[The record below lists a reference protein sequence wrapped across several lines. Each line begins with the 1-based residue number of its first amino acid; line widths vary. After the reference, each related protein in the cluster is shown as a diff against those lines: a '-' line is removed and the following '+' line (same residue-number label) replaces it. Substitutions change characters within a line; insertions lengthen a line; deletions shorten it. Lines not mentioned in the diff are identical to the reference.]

1 MPNYTRRALFAIL
14 IVQQLVLFIHERDV
28 PVHSSH
34 SRTRSLSRSESD
46 SKANQSVKGVFIQNI
61 PQITCSVA
69 SHTRR
74 LLARGL
80 VNLWRDETVHSA
92 VTGGITWTRNM
103 SHGLR
108 EREIWVNGF
117 QKERFVPER
126 NITRDNSDEE
136 NQQWCS
142 SSETRFL
149 QSKSLEQLYKTQF
162 WLDACLKLK
171 RWSLCVRPTTSGR
184 NH

>member
-1 MPNYTRRALFAIL
+1 MPNYTRRALFAII
-14 IVQQLVLFIHERDV
+14 IVQQLVLFIHERHV

-34 SRTRSLSRSESD
+34 SRTRSCSRSESD
-46 SKANQSVKGVFIQNI
+46 SKTNQSVKGVFIQNI
-61 PQITCSVA
+61 QQITCSVA

-108 EREIWVNGF
+108 EP
-117 QKERFVPER
+117 KRFVQKQWFVHER
-126 NITRDNSDEE
+126 NITRDNRGESAMMFFFWDKILTKQKFLEE
-136 NQQWCS
+136 L
-142 SSETRFL
+142 F
-149 QSKSLEQLYKTQF
+149 KTQF
-162 WLDACLKLK
+162 WLDACLK